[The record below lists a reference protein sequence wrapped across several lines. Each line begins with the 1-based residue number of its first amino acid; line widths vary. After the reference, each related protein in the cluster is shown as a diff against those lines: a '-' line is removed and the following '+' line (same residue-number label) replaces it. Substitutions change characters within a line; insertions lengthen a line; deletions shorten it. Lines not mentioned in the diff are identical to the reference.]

1 MLNTYFIVSIIVLA
15 MVLLGF
21 LIGLRVGQSQIR
33 ENGQI
38 ILCKNEKGEDKIIFQ
53 LGMEYDDIADHDYV
67 IFKVRK

>member
-21 LIGLRVGQSQIR
+21 LIGLRVGQGHFR

-38 ILCKNEKGEDKIIFQ
+38 ILCKNEEGEDKIIFQ

>member
-38 ILCKNEKGEDKIIFQ
+38 ILCKNEEGEDKIIFQ

>member
-1 MLNTYFIVSIIVLA
+1 MLNTYFIVGIIICA
-15 MVLLGF
+15 MVSLGF
-21 LIGLRVGQSQIR
+21 LIGLRIGQSHFR

-38 ILCKNEKGEDKIIFQ
+38 VLCKNEKGEDKIIFQ